1 MPEILQFAEYF
12 ILFISEIFH
21 FNGFLMFFA
30 IKMSNKK
37 PKYKSHFQEAWV
49 YQVVE
54 QRQEW

>member
-1 MPEILQFAEYF
+1 MILEMPEILQFAEYF

-37 PKYKSHFQEAWV
+37 PKYKSHFQEA
-49 YQVVE
+49 
-54 QRQEW
+54 